1 MLPRKLFVRK
11 TRWVW
16 IALLALSPPAYL
28 AATYLNLKYDPN
40 TNAGIAIDR
49 AAAIQT
55 AARFAESKGIQ
66 ISGWTPLCNVKKED
80 NLRFYYQMKPDGE
93 GALARRLAPELKI
106 AVRFRSPDKSQNVE
120 IELDRQGRPLGSLK
134 KLASTHESSDPG
146 EPVARKMAEA
156 ALQARL
162 AVTPQPGNSDLKLKE
177 SSSDGIVM
185 REYTW
190 AWPFQSLSGG
200 LTIKSV
206 FTVRG
211 GEMTGDVVQAE
222 VDKTYARQYLG
233 ARSKLRIASTI
244 LFWVVCVIVVI
255 FGIYRFVQRVKQKE
269 LSFQRVAVLTGL
281 FTAATSLTVLLTD
294 VAIYDVS
301 GMPGFPAPDWAI
313 NLIGAMGN
321 ALLGLF
327 IGLAYGSGEGDIR
340 ESYPGKLT
348 SLDALLTGRFFS
360 RNASQSAVLGCAMGG
375 WMALLSSLA
384 FLPWQGRPGM
394 GEEFGP
400 VFMWLGVAPWLSP
413 FQTGPLDV
421 MLVTVIGLLL
431 PLPFLRRRFRSHRV
445 IVPLLAV
452 FLWIACAG
460 PYLGF
465 RPWTATLL
473 MAVARTAIV
482 LLAFYFFDLL
492 TMIVA
497 LAAPTFFYF
506 AVAMMAQPSPAIRNA
521 GFIALAIG
529 AAGLIAAIIFA
540 FKGRLYREDEVR
552 PLYARLLA
560 ERLSMKAEV
569 SAAREAQLRLMP
581 ESLPRTAQF
590 QIAASCVPA
599 HEVGGDFYDL
609 FELEP
614 GRLGV
619 LVAEGGGKGLGS
631 ALSIAYA
638 KGFLTPRI
646 FNNEGDDSPTDLIRG
661 MQDRLMTMLDH
672 GAVVGLTYAV
682 IDAADGTLRYARV
695 GEHPA
700 ILVSNGR
707 ADNLITPEETEKR
720 FTSTRGAGDP
730 IVVTEGRIS
739 LGEGDSVIFFT
750 DGIAKDWRRSGTGAG
765 AEFAKILKNAAK
777 STKSGRLQE
786 SLTKSVN
793 DCAKQARRRGAGDD
807 LTAVIIKLQ

>member
-1 MLPRKLFVRK
+1 MLPRKILVKK
-11 TRWVW
+11 TRWLWVA
-16 IALLALSPPAYL
+16 ILSLSPLAYF

-40 TNAGIAIDR
+40 VNAGIAVDR
-49 AAAIQT
+49 AAAIQA
-55 AARFAESKGIQ
+55 AARFAESKGLQ
-66 ISGWTPLCNVKKED
+66 IKDWTPLCNVKTED
-80 NLRFYYQMKPDGE
+80 NLRFYYQTKTASGNGE

-120 IELDRQGRPLGSLK
+120 IELDREGRPLGALK
-134 KLASTHESSDPG
+134 RLASIHESSDPG
-146 EPVARKMAEA
+146 EPAARKMAEA

-162 AVTPQPGNSDLKLKE
+162 AAAGRPDNADLNLKE
-177 SSSDGIVM
+177 SSSDGIVT
-185 REYTW
+185 REY
-190 AWPFQSLSGG
+190 AWQWPLQSLTGQAGG

-211 GEMTGDVVQAE
+211 GEMTGDVVQAV
-222 VDKTYARQYLG
+222 VDRTYARQHLG

-269 LSFQRVAVLTGL
+269 ISFQRVAVLTGL

-294 VAIYDVS
+294 VAVYDVS
-301 GMPGFPAPDWAI
+301 GAPGFPAPDWSI

-360 RNASQSAVLGCAMGG
+360 RNVSQSAVLGCALGG

-384 FLPWQGRPGM
+384 FLPWQGKPGM

-400 VFMWLGVAPWLSP
+400 VFMWLGAAPWVSP
-413 FQTGPLDV
+413 FQTWPLDV

-452 FLWIACAG
+452 FLWIASAG

-465 RPWTATLL
+465 RPWVATLL
-473 MAVARTAIV
+473 MAVGRTAVV
-482 LLAFYFFDLL
+482 LIAFYYFDLL
-492 TMIVA
+492 ATIVA
-497 LAAPTFFYF
+497 LAAPTFLYF
-506 AVAMMAQPSPAIRNA
+506 AVAMAAQPALAIRNA
-521 GFIALAIG
+521 GFISLAIA
-529 AAGLIAAIIFA
+529 AAGLLTAIIFA
-540 FKGRLYREDEVR
+540 FRGRLYREDEVR
-552 PLYARLLA
+552 PIYARLLA

-581 ESLPRTAQF
+581 ESLPRTEQF
-590 QIAASCVPA
+590 EIAASCVPA
-599 HEVGGDFYDL
+599 FEVGGDFYDL

-631 ALSIAYA
+631 ALSIAFA

-646 FNNEGDDSPTDLIRG
+646 FNNSGDDSPTDL
-661 MQDRLMTMLDH
+661 
-672 GAVVGLTYAV
+672 V
-682 IDAADGTLRYARV
+682 
-695 GEHPA
+695 
-700 ILVSNGR
+700 
-707 ADNLITPEETEKR
+707 
-720 FTSTRGAGDP
+720 
-730 IVVTEGRIS
+730 
-739 LGEGDSVIFFT
+739 
-750 DGIAKDWRRSGTGAG
+750 
-765 AEFAKILKNAAK
+765 
-777 STKSGRLQE
+777 
-786 SLTKSVN
+786 
-793 DCAKQARRRGAGDD
+793 
-807 LTAVIIKLQ
+807 